1 MTAIRIV
8 VLILTASL
16 PAAFAETPPPPSCG
30 SSLCRLLASGNL
42 SSLRRPDFSD
52 YRTRVQK
59 FYEPASYTLAWI
71 RGGRVTDQAKAV
83 IQVLKAAEAKG
94 LNFDDYD
101 GSRWDDRLSRL
112 QYTDKSPS
120 ESDFADFDLALT
132 ICVTRYISDL
142 HFGKANPGL
151 FHSYLNAESAELDLP
166 SFLRERLI
174 HATDVKQ
181 VLEGIE
187 PPFEGYRRTQ
197 QALQLYIAM
206 AQEDRGGSLPVPKKP
221 VDLGGSYAAT
231 SQLADLLR
239 RLGDLPE
246 QEVPLD
252 STTYGGP
259 LVDAVKH
266 FQARHGLEADGRL
279 GKATLTQLN
288 LPLTH
293 RIRQLQLTLERWRW
307 VPHSFPRPPIVVN
320 IPEFKLRA
328 MNSSYET
335 ELEMKV
341 VVGKAYRHQTPVF
354 AADMNQVIF
363 RPYWNVPLSIQRAEL
378 LPKLEREP
386 SYLEKNHYE
395 VVTPE
400 NRFVTTANLDSATL
414 AQLRSGKLRIRQTPG
429 PENALGLVVFRFPN
443 KHNVYLHATPAT
455 ELFSKSRRDF
465 SHGCIRAEKPVQLAA
480 WVLRDQPEWTPD
492 RIAAA
497 MNGEK
502 TIQVTL
508 DRTIPVLI
516 VYATAVVSGSGEV
529 RFFEDIYGQDAELER
544 LLARR

>member
-8 VLILTASL
+8 VLILAASL

-151 FHSYLNAESAELDLP
+151 FHSYLNAESAELDVP

-181 VLEGIE
+181 ALEGIE

>member
-1 MTAIRIV
+1 
-8 VLILTASL
+8 
-16 PAAFAETPPPPSCG
+16 
-30 SSLCRLLASGNL
+30 LASGNL

-497 MNGEK
+497 TNGKK

>member
-16 PAAFAETPPPPSCG
+16 AAAFTETPPPPSCG

-197 QALQLYIAM
+197 QALQL
-206 AQEDRGGSLPVPKKP
+206 
-221 VDLGGSYAAT
+221 
-231 SQLADLLR
+231 
-239 RLGDLPE
+239 
-246 QEVPLD
+246 
-252 STTYGGP
+252 
-259 LVDAVKH
+259 
-266 FQARHGLEADGRL
+266 
-279 GKATLTQLN
+279 
-288 LPLTH
+288 
-293 RIRQLQLTLERWRW
+293 
-307 VPHSFPRPPIVVN
+307 
-320 IPEFKLRA
+320 
-328 MNSSYET
+328 
-335 ELEMKV
+335 
-341 VVGKAYRHQTPVF
+341 
-354 AADMNQVIF
+354 
-363 RPYWNVPLSIQRAEL
+363 
-378 LPKLEREP
+378 
-386 SYLEKNHYE
+386 
-395 VVTPE
+395 
-400 NRFVTTANLDSATL
+400 
-414 AQLRSGKLRIRQTPG
+414 
-429 PENALGLVVFRFPN
+429 
-443 KHNVYLHATPAT
+443 
-455 ELFSKSRRDF
+455 
-465 SHGCIRAEKPVQLAA
+465 
-480 WVLRDQPEWTPD
+480 
-492 RIAAA
+492 
-497 MNGEK
+497 
-502 TIQVTL
+502 
-508 DRTIPVLI
+508 
-516 VYATAVVSGSGEV
+516 
-529 RFFEDIYGQDAELER
+529 
-544 LLARR
+544 

>member
-363 RPYWNVPLSIQRAEL
+363 RPYWNVPLSIQWAEL